1 MVDVSKVHESKRLL
15 PTTLLCVDKYE
26 RSVVYEYPQR
36 DIKRDTDMRG

>member
-1 MVDVSKVHESKRLL
+1 MVDVSKVHESRRPL
-15 PTTLLCVDKYE
+15 PTTLLCKYE